1 MKCKSKDLFMDKQNK
16 LMDVLTA
23 IQVTCAWLI
32 SISLFAL
39 SLFLW
44 MPLPFNAI
52 VLALVGIGICPLL
65 KIPNELKIFVAIIG
79 FIALL

>member
-1 MKCKSKDLFMDKQNK
+1 MNKPNNFMDI
-16 LMDVLTA
+16 LTA

-39 SLFLW
+39 SLILL
-44 MPLPFNAI
+44 MPLPLNAI
-52 VLALVGIGICPLL
+52 ILALVAIGICPLVTVSD
-65 KIPNELKIFVAIIG
+65 ELKIFVALIG